1 MVFKFFFSIFSNDL
15 AIDLGTANTLVYVKG
30 KGIALREP
38 SIVAVYTD
46 SKKVEAVG
54 NMAKRML
61 GRTPGNIEAIRPM
74 KDGVIAN
81 FEITEQMLKYLIDNV
96 HSGGF
101 FSKPLVRPRIV
112 ICVPSGITQVER
124 RAVTDSAT
132 RAGASEVFLVEEPM
146 AAAIGAGLPVEEP
159 TGSMVVD
166 IGGGTSEVA
175 VISLSGIVVSRSLRI
190 GGDRMDEDI
199 IQYIKKKYNLLIGER
214 MAEEIKMNIGS
225 AYPLDERLSMD
236 IRGRDMVRGI
246 PKTLTIS
253 DVEIREALA
262 DSIEQIVLV
271 VRSTLERTPP
281 ELAGD
286 IVDQG
291 IVLSGGGALLKGI
304 DKHIAEET
312 GLNVKIAEDPLTSVV
327 MGTGKILDSIN
338 LLKKI
343 TVKS

>member
-38 SIVAVYTD
+38 SIVAVYKDT
-46 SKKVEAVG
+46 KKVEAVG
-54 NMAKRML
+54 NKAKRML

-96 HSGGF
+96 HSGSF
-101 FSKPLVRPRIV
+101 FSRPLVRPRII

-132 RAGASEVFLVEEPM
+132 RAGASEVYLVEEPM
-146 AAAIGAGLPVEEP
+146 AAAIGADLPVEEP

-175 VISLSGIVVSRSLRI
+175 VISLAGIVVSRSLRI

-199 IQYIKKKYNLLIGER
+199 IQYIKKKYNLLIGVR
-214 MAEEIKMNIGS
+214 MAEEIKMSVGS
-225 AYPLDERLSMD
+225 AYPLEERLT
-236 IRGRDMVRGI
+236 IEIKGRDMVRGI

-262 DSIEQIVLV
+262 DSVEQIVMV

-327 MGTGKILDSIN
+327 IGTGKILDNIN

-343 TVKS
+343 TITN

>member
-30 KGIALREP
+30 RGIALREP
-38 SIVAVYTD
+38 SIVAVYKDT
-46 SKKVEAVG
+46 KKVEAVG
-54 NMAKRML
+54 NAAKRML

-81 FEITEQMLKYLIDNV
+81 FEITERMLKYLIDNV

-101 FSKPLVRPRIV
+101 FSRPLVRPRIIV
-112 ICVPSGITQVER
+112 CVPSGITQVER
-124 RAVTDSAT
+124 RAVIDSAT
-132 RAGASEVFLVEEPM
+132 RAGASEVYLVEEPM
-146 AAAIGAGLPVEEP
+146 AAAIGADLPVEEP

-175 VISLSGIVVSRSLRI
+175 VISLAGIVVSRSLRI

-214 MAEEIKMNIGS
+214 MAEEIKISIGS
-225 AYPLDERLSMD
+225 AYPLEERLTMEV
-236 IRGRDMVRGI
+236 RGRDMVRGI

-262 DSIEQIVLV
+262 DSVEQIAMV

-304 DKHIAEET
+304 DKHLTEET
-312 GLNVKIAEDPLTSVV
+312 GLAVKVAEDPLTSVV
-327 MGTGKILDSIN
+327 IGTGKILDNIN
-338 LLKKI
+338 LLRKI
-343 TVKS
+343 TLTS